1 MLLSCLERKLNYNG
15 LELNKVNITK
25 VKTSQYNHFDDTY
38 TKKTLSTRWNDF
50 NGIRI
55 QRDLYSA
62 FLLMSI
68 VKDKELDKID
78 RDFCFK
84 TFDVF
89 RKMHDCVIQKLK
101 TKTRTLQSM
110 VI

>member
-1 MLLSCLERKLNYNG
+1 MSCLERKLKYNG
-15 LELNKVNITK
+15 LELNKVDTAK
-25 VKTSQYNHFDDTY
+25 VKASQYNHFDDMY
-38 TKKTLSTRWNDF
+38 TKKSLSTRWNDF

-68 VKDKELDKID
+68 VKDEELDKID

-84 TFDVF
+84 TFDSF
-89 RKMHDCVIQKLK
+89 RKMHDCIIQKLK
-101 TKTRTLQSM
+101 TTPRTLQSM
-110 VI
+110 GI